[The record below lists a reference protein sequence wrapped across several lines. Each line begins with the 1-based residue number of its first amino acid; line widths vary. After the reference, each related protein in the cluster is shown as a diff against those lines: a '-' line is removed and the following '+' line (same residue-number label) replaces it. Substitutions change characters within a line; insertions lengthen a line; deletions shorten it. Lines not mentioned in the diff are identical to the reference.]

1 MSREPFS
8 FKSLASYALLRLIL
22 FRKHAIQYL
31 KFQNMPLSV
40 RTKILVQ
47 DDAENFLSLLEAYYA
62 GIRGY

>member
-1 MSREPFS
+1 MGHEKTYGVYGKR
-8 FKSLASYALLRLIL
+8 KGLIL